1 MIIDTDKKEIDN
13 DARIEYMRALINAG
27 YAVVMWSPE
36 ELGTTDSGHLESYVI
51 EKGNDFIEDDHAH
64 APDWDRD
71 FRETVEK
78 MQAKERTE

>member
-1 MIIDTDKKEIDN
+1 MIIDTDKKEID
-13 DARIEYMRALINAG
+13 DDERIEYMRTLINAG
-27 YAVVMWSPE
+27 YAVVMWTPE
-36 ELGTTDSGHLESYVI
+36 ELGTTESRRVEDYVI